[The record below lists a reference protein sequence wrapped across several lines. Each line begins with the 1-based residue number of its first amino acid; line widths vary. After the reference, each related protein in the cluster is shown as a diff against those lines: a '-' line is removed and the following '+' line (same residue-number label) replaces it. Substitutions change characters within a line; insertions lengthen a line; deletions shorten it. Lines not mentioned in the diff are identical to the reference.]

1 MTQLTGCIDGGMI
14 DPLTSRISAQK
25 FPKGQNITQARLR
38 EGKETMKALV
48 KYASGVGNI
57 DVREMPEPFPGEG
70 EVKVEVKYCGICGT
84 DIHIYHDH
92 YKSNPPVIMG
102 HEWSGQV
109 VEIGPGVESI
119 KVGDRVTGIPA
130 AYTCGRCRYCLE
142 GHVFLCEERLSFG
155 SGLNGAF
162 AKYAIVLEKNI
173 RHLPDNVSCKA
184 GALSEPLACCVKA
197 VIFLTGVSAG
207 DVVLITGPG
216 PIGLLA
222 AQVAKAEGGYV
233 VLAGTSVDKERLEFG
248 KELGVDLTLNVETDD
263 VDAALKD
270 LTQGYGAD
278 VVLECAGAP
287 AATRLGI
294 DVIRKEGKFTQIGL
308 HDHPFEF
315 DFLKI
320 LIKELRVVGSF
331 ASSLESW
338 DRTMTLFRQGKIQTE
353 PLVSDVLPLSEWEK
367 GFEKINKRDGLKI
380 LLEPE
385 D

>member
-1 MTQLTGCIDGGMI
+1 
-14 DPLTSRISAQK
+14 
-25 FPKGQNITQARLR
+25 
-38 EGKETMKALV
+38 MKALV

-57 DVREMPEPFPGEG
+57 GVREMPEPSPGQG
-70 EVKVEVKYCGICGT
+70 EVKVEVKYGGICGT

-92 YKSNPPVIMG
+92 YKNYPPVIMG
-102 HEWSGQV
+102 HEWAGQV
-109 VEIGPGVESI
+109 IEVGPGVERV

-130 AYTCGRCRYCLE
+130 AYTCGKCRYCLE
-142 GHVFLCEERLSFG
+142 GQVFLCEDRLSFG

-173 RHLPDNVSCKA
+173 RHLPDNVSYKG

-197 VIFLTGVSAG
+197 VSFLTGISAG
-207 DVVLITGPG
+207 EVVLVSGPG
-216 PIGLLA
+216 PIGLLT

-233 VLAGTSVDKERLEFG
+233 VLAGTSVDEERMETG
-248 KELGVDLTLNVETDD
+248 KTLGVDLTVNVETED
-263 VDAALKD
+263 VAAVLKD
-270 LTQGYGAD
+270 LTHGYGAD

-287 AATRLGI
+287 AATRMGI

-320 LIKELRVVGSF
+320 LTKQLVVRGSF
-331 ASSLESW
+331 ASALDAW
-338 DRTMTLFRQGKIQTE
+338 DRTMTLLGQGKVQTE
-353 PLVSDVLPLSEWEK
+353 PLVSAILPLSEWDK
-367 GFEKINKRDGLKI
+367 GFDMINRREGLKI